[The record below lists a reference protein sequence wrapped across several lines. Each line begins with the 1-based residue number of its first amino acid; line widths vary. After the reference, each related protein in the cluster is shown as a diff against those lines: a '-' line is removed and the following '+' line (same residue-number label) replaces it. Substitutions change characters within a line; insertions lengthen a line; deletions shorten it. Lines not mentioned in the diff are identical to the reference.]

1 MVTSLQLK
9 ISPLNRRSQAFL
21 QKYMT
26 QISFPRSKVG
36 YGGLLGW
43 QEYQRS
49 SPYHNFSSDK
59 AAAEALAEK
68 VEEASK
74 VLAEY
79 NKCLDSEIKERQ
91 ELQELLAA
99 FIWQQK
105 KLLKEAKKNL
115 KDFQSKQEK
124 VTAVKEELK
133 SHLANL
139 PDLSKLPM
147 GSKSSLTPL
156 PSVGDLFT

>member
-1 MVTSLQLK
+1 MQTSNSLSLFLSLSLLLYNMYIMCSLSLS
-9 ISPLNRRSQAFL
+9 ISIYTTLYPPLSL
-21 QKYMT
+21 T
-26 QISFPRSKVG
+26 
-36 YGGLLGW
+36 
-43 QEYQRS
+43 
-49 SPYHNFSSDK
+49 HTHTHSSDK

-74 VLAEY
+74 LLTEY
-79 NKCLDSEIKERQ
+79 NKRLERELKERL
-91 ELQELLAA
+91 ELQELLEA

-105 KLLKEAKKNL
+105 KLLKEAKRTL

-124 VTAVKEELK
+124 VTSVKEELK

-147 GSKSSLTPL
+147 GSKTSLTPL

>member
-1 MVTSLQLK
+1 
-9 ISPLNRRSQAFL
+9 
-21 QKYMT
+21 MT
-26 QISFPRSKVG
+26 P
-36 YGGLLGW
+36 
-43 QEYQRS
+43 
-49 SPYHNFSSDK
+49 PDK

-74 VLAEY
+74 VLEEY
-79 NKCLDSEIKERQ
+79 NKRLESELKERL
-91 ELQELLAA
+91 ELQELLEA

-105 KLLKEAKKNL
+105 KLLREAKKTL
-115 KDFQSKQEK
+115 KEFQSKQEM

-147 GSKSSLTPL
+147 GTKSTLTPL
-156 PSVGDLFT
+156 PSVGDLFTWTQFEVQ

>member
-1 MVTSLQLK
+1 MEQGVWNGILTTLTSDLFHIPTL
-9 ISPLNRRSQAFL
+9 
-21 QKYMT
+21 
-26 QISFPRSKVG
+26 
-36 YGGLLGW
+36 
-43 QEYQRS
+43 
-49 SPYHNFSSDK
+49 DK

-68 VEEASK
+68 VEEASR
-74 VLAEY
+74 VLVDY
-79 NKCLDSEIKERQ
+79 NKRLESELKERH

-115 KDFQSKQEK
+115 KDFQAKQEK
-124 VTAVKEELK
+124 VTTVKEELK

>member
-1 MVTSLQLK
+1 MEYLKETINDLILLLSRCPHVT
-9 ISPLNRRSQAFL
+9 
-21 QKYMT
+21 
-26 QISFPRSKVG
+26 
-36 YGGLLGW
+36 
-43 QEYQRS
+43 
-49 SPYHNFSSDK
+49 DK

-74 VLAEY
+74 VLSEY
-79 NKCLDSEIKERQ
+79 NKRLDSELKERQ
-91 ELQELLAA
+91 EIQELLAA

-115 KDFQSKQEK
+115 KEFQSKQER
-124 VTAVKEELK
+124 VTSVKEELK

-139 PDLSKLPM
+139 PDLSKFSM
-147 GSKSSLTPL
+147 GSKTSLTPL

>member
-1 MVTSLQLK
+1 ML
-9 ISPLNRRSQAFL
+9 
-21 QKYMT
+21 
-26 QISFPRSKVG
+26 
-36 YGGLLGW
+36 
-43 QEYQRS
+43 
-49 SPYHNFSSDK
+49 DK

-68 VEEASK
+68 VEEASR
-74 VLAEY
+74 VLVEY
-79 NKCLDSEIKERQ
+79 NKRLENELKERQ
-91 ELQELLAA
+91 EIQELLAA
-99 FIWQQK
+99 FMWQQK

-115 KDFQSKQEK
+115 KDFQTKQEK

>member
-1 MVTSLQLK
+1 MSRLVK
-9 ISPLNRRSQAFL
+9 IFGSMASVILNIITNSEC
-21 QKYMT
+21 
-26 QISFPRSKVG
+26 PRFIV
-36 YGGLLGW
+36 L
-43 QEYQRS
+43 
-49 SPYHNFSSDK
+49 DK
-59 AAAEALAEK
+59 AAAEAFAEK

-74 VLAEY
+74 VIAEY
-79 NKCLDSEIKERQ
+79 NKRLEGELKERQ
-91 ELQELLAA
+91 EIQELLAV

-115 KDFQSKQEK
+115 KEFQSKQEK

-139 PDLSKLPM
+139 PDLSRMPM
-147 GSKSSLTPL
+147 GSKTTLTPL